1 MSWLIGVIITL
12 LVTSIS
18 LFILSKLPLG
28 IEIDS
33 FGKAIWSA
41 IVFGILNAIAQP
53 VFFLLKGLNWLT
65 LGLFFLILNAIIF
78 GLAAALVQGF
88 RLKWGI
94 WSALLGALVLSI
106 LNSVIFNKVLPLL
119 GLNLV

>member
-1 MSWLIGVIITL
+1 MSWLISVVITV

-33 FGKAIWSA
+33 FGKAVWSA

-53 VFFLLKGLNWLT
+53 LFWLLKGVNWIT
-65 LGLFFLILNAIIF
+65 LGLFFLILNGIIF
-78 GLAAALVQGF
+78 GLAAMLVEGF
-88 RLKWGI
+88 RLKWGF
-94 WSALLGALVLSI
+94 WSALLGALVLSV
-106 LNSVIFNKVLPLL
+106 LNSIIFTKVLPLIGL
-119 GLNLV
+119 GAV